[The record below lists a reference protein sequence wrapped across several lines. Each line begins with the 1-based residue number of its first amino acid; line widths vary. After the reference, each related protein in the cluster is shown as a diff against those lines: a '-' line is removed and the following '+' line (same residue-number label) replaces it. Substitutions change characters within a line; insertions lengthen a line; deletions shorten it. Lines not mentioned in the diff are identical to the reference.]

1 MIKKVIKLFKNIFG
15 FSKRLSARIQDN
27 VDSED
32 LKKVLSVT
40 KQIIIGVRLGL
51 EATDRNPQVDS
62 KIENALKVA
71 SLRLSL
77 IDGNKVN
84 SIGDLIADSI
94 KTIRG
99 YPKEAQST
107 MVFMLAKS
115 TAKHLFPHAKESHLD
130 VLISGMIVVM
140 KK

>member
-84 SIGDLIADSI
+84 SIGDLIAESV